1 MLGNVSDLDLRL
13 LRIFCSI
20 VEAGGF
26 TAAQAKLNTGL
37 PRLSVAVRDL
47 EQRLGYSLCRRGN
60 GGFQLTP
67 AGQALYQA
75 AQGLLREIEQFREQ
89 ANALGEPRREAL
101 YLGAVDGLLSLPRA
115 PLPAVIRQFRRQWP
129 QAQLHLHTMRP
140 DELEQAVLEDRLQ
153 LGLGAFHHQ
162 LSGLRYQPLFS
173 EEQNLYCSRQHP
185 LFAVAAPSQQQICAA
200 DYVGRGYMAEHQ
212 RPQNWRLRQVVS
224 AYSMEAI
231 ATLVLSG
238 TYLGYLPTHYARHWV
253 DAGRLRALLP
263 EQLAY
268 HSGFHAVTRQGAP
281 LKPALARLLDMLI
294 QAAQNVTEAGRAT
307 SDIEP

>member
-1 MLGNVSDLDLRL
+1 MLGNISDLDLRL

-47 EQRLGYSLCRRGN
+47 ELRLGYSLCRRGN

-75 AQGLLREIEQFREQ
+75 TQGLLREIEQFREQ
-89 ANALGEPRREAL
+89 ANALGGPCREAL
-101 YLGAVDGLLSLPRA
+101 HLGAVDGLLSLPRA
-115 PLPAVIRQFRRQWP
+115 PLPAVIGRFRRQWP
-129 QAQLHLHTMRP
+129 QTQLHLHTMRP

-162 LSGLRYQPLFS
+162 LSGLRYQPLFA
-173 EEQNLYCSRQHP
+173 EEQNLYCSSHHP
-185 LFAVAAPSQQQICAA
+185 LFAITAPSQQQICAA
-200 DYVGRGYMAEHQ
+200 EYAGRGYMTEHQ
-212 RPQNWRLRQVVS
+212 RPQNWRLHQVVS

-253 DAGRLRALLP
+253 NAGRLRALLP

-268 HSGFHAVTRQGAP
+268 HSCFHTITRQGAP
-281 LKPALARLLDMLI
+281 LKPGLVRLLDMLV
-294 QAAQNVTEAGRAT
+294 QAAESMEETMRSTTA
-307 SDIEP
+307 P